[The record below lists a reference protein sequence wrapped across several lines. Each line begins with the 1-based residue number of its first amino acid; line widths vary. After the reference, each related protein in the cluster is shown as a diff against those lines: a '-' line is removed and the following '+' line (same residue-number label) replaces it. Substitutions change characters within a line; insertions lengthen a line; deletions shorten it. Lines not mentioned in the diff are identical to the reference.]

1 MSLTSQVTQ
10 RREKLEAEKS
20 LIAERYWNN
29 DPIETLVCD
38 LAEVMDALILDAWDE
53 QIAESQDIAL
63 FAVGGYG
70 RKELHPGSD
79 IDLLV
84 VAIDP
89 KSHSRAIELFLQ
101 NVFDLNVEVGHS
113 VRDINSCVKECKAD
127 ITVATA
133 MFERRLLGGDAS
145 LDTSIAQALEKK
157 KVWPA
162 QKFFEAKFQEQIQ
175 RHKQFDD
182 VDYNLEPNIKASPG
196 GMRDIHTALWIGL
209 TTQCVL
215 RSSH

>member
-1 MSLTSQVTQ
+1 MSLTPQVTQ
-10 RREKLEAEKS
+10 RREKLEAEKAK
-20 LIAERYWNN
+20 IAERYWNN
-29 DPIETLVCD
+29 DPVEILVSD
-38 LAEVMDALILDAWDE
+38 LAEIMDDLILDAWHE
-53 QIAESQDIAL
+53 QIAQSPDIAL

-84 VAIDP
+84 VAKDP
-89 KSHSRAIELFLQ
+89 KRHSRAIELFLQ

-133 MFERRLLGGDAS
+133 MFERRLLGGDTT
-145 LDTSIAQALEKK
+145 LETSIAEALTKK

-162 QKFFEAKFQEQIQ
+162 EDFFAAKYQEQSEQSKKCNKPQI
-175 RHKQFDD
+175 
-182 VDYNLEPNIKASPG
+182 
-196 GMRDIHTALWIGL
+196 
-209 TTQCVL
+209 
-215 RSSH
+215 